1 MHELNFKFVAGDNCV
16 MWADV
21 GSRVTCDPAPTDTDR
36 DVLVLCKP
44 GEVRGISDL
53 IYLAGGE
60 LCGQGYGEFEDG
72 YGILPVRLG
81 DDNYLLTESAEY
93 FWRFVAVTTF
103 AKKMNFLDKAVRK
116 ELFAAALDCEQVA
129 GVDVSVNVGEL
140 F

>member
-1 MHELNFKFVAGDNCV
+1 MNELNFKFAAGVNCV

-36 DVLVLCKP
+36 DVIVLCKS
-44 GEVRGISDL
+44 GELGDVASSVCRV
-53 IYLAGGE
+53 GGE
-60 LCGQGYGEFEDG
+60 LCGEEYGEFEDA
-72 YGILPVRLG
+72 YGILPIRLG
-81 DDNYLLTESAEY
+81 DDNYLLTESTEY
-93 FWRFVAVTTF
+93 FWRFIAVTTF

-129 GVDVSVNVGEL
+129 GMDVSVNVGEL